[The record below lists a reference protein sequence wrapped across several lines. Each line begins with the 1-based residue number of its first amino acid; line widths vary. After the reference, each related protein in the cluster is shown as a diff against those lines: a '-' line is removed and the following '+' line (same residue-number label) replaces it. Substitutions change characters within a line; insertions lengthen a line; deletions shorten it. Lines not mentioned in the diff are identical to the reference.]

1 MSTIKVDTLVA
12 ADGSSPVALTKQAGI
27 KCAFRT
33 AGTYTGVQTGSV
45 NVSGLTDNGT
55 GDVTISFTNSFTN
68 GTNQSFG
75 TSSGSTAGR
84 IVNFTSVASG
94 SCAFRCHTDA
104 GADADAQMSSVLTG
118 DLA

>member
-1 MSTIKVDTLVA
+1 MSTLKADTIQSTSGGA
-12 ADGSSPVALTKQAGI
+12 ATLTKQAGI

-33 AGTYTGVQTGSV
+33 AGTYTGVRTGSV

-55 GDVTISFTNSFTN
+55 GDLTISFTNSFTN

-84 IVNFTSVASG
+84 IVTFTSVSSG
-94 SCAFRCHTDA
+94 SCDFLCHTDA
-104 GADADAQMSSVLTG
+104 GADADAQMTSVLTG